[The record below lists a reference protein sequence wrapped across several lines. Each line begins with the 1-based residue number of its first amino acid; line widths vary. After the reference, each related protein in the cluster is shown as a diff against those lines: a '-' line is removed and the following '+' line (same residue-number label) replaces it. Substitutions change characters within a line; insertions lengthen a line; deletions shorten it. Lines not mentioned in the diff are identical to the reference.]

1 LTQSFHNLIAIFIAR
16 QLIGEVH
23 KQHFKSILPFNRKEF
38 SSLAAGIT
46 LYRDFST
53 FLNVTELSDQFV
65 KLFNFARLAATII
78 YIYRKSTPLEA
89 VVQ

>member
-1 LTQSFHNLIAIFIAR
+1 M
-16 QLIGEVH
+16 H
-23 KQHFKSILPFNRKEF
+23 KQHFKSILPFNREAF

-46 LYRDFST
+46 LYMYRDFST

-65 KLFNFARLAATII
+65 KLFNFARLAATRI

-89 VVQ
+89 IVQ

>member
-1 LTQSFHNLIAIFIAR
+1 MR
-16 QLIGEVH
+16 
-23 KQHFKSILPFNRKEF
+23 KQHFKSILPFNREAF
-38 SSLAAGIT
+38 SSLAAGI

-65 KLFNFARLAATII
+65 KLFNFARLAATRI

-89 VVQ
+89 IVQ

>member
-1 LTQSFHNLIAIFIAR
+1 M
-16 QLIGEVH
+16 
-23 KQHFKSILPFNRKEF
+23 
-38 SSLAAGIT
+38 
-46 LYRDFST
+46 YRDFST

-65 KLFNFARLAATII
+65 TELFNFARLAAKII